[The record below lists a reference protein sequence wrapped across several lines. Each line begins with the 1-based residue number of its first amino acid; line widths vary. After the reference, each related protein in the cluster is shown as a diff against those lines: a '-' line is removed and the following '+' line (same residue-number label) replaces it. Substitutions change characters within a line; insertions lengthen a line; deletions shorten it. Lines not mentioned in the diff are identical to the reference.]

1 MAFLVRNTTR
11 RCYLHT
17 FLTRGLPKF
26 NDFRKMSV
34 HPDPGPVLSQM
45 TFKNP
50 FILDLTLGAGI
61 TSRNILSNSDAQI
74 LAVDCDPIC
83 SDIVLQLKSDFGDRF
98 NGQICKWSELPNLLN
113 QEGSKVP
120 ICDVILLDTGP
131 SFMQRENVD
140 RGFSCKAGGRL
151 DMRYNNSEGLDC
163 EGLLKFIDQDSLS
176 RILRTYG
183 EVLKAKTVARD
194 ILERRFMMEEIKT
207 TDHLL
212 KVLQEGHER
221 DEYWHGMGEASIDEN
236 ISKVLL
242 AFRRFL
248 NNEVNET
255 EYALNL
261 AEVVLKQGGLLAFAV
276 SSETEKNSFLK
287 FLFRKAA
294 TLDANDDNIEPVVR
308 KAWEEVQLGED
319 CDGKQFLLFKRC

>member
-1 MAFLVRNTTR
+1 MAFIVRNTSIH
-11 RCYLHT
+11 CYLHS
-17 FLTRGLPKF
+17 FLIRGPPKF
-26 NDFRKMSV
+26 HVCRKMSV
-34 HPDPGPVLSQM
+34 HPDPGQVLSQM
-45 TFKNP
+45 TSKNP
-50 FILDLTLGAGI
+50 FILDLTLGAGF

-83 SDIVLQLKSDFGDRF
+83 SDIILQLKSDFGDRF
-98 NGQICKWSELPNLLN
+98 NGHICKWSELPNLLN
-113 QEGSKVP
+113 EEGSKVP
-120 ICDVILLDTGP
+120 ICDAILLDTGP
-131 SFMQRENVD
+131 SIMQREHVD
-140 RGFSCKAGGRL
+140 RGFNCKTGGRL
-151 DMRYNNSEGLDC
+151 DMRYNSEGLDC

-221 DEYWHGMGEASIDEN
+221 DEYWQGMGESSIDEN
-236 ISKVLL
+236 IGKVLL
-242 AFRRFL
+242 ALRMFL

-261 AEVVLKQGGLLAFAV
+261 AEMVLKQGGLLAFAV
-276 SSETEKNSFLK
+276 SSETEKNSLHK

-294 TLDANDDNIEPVVR
+294 TLDANDDNSEPVVR
-308 KAWEEVQLGED
+308 RAWEEVQLRED